1 MSLGIGVLAFPSS
14 LIFLVS
20 HSVEVVTDV
29 DYYREVRNRRDA
41 DFYREP
47 QLADGSDKEKTA
59 DVMVDGPAEE

>member
-1 MSLGIGVLAFPSS
+1 VSLEIGVSVFPTS
-14 LIFLVS
+14 LTFLFS

-47 QLADGSDKEKTA
+47 QPADESDKENTV
-59 DVMVDGPAEE
+59 DVMVDGPAGE